1 MLTNQKSAARQILW
15 YLSERKHVMK
25 KEFSGYSFGIGYI
38 EIFVNNDSFGPV
50 SVRSLTPFVGS
61 LLQDLPGAIIK
72 SEQNLSSTYFFIN
85 KHQQKIQTI
94 IP

>member
-1 MLTNQKSAARQILW
+1 MLTNQKSTARQILW
-15 YLSERKHVMK
+15 YLSERKHVME

-50 SVRSLTPFVGS
+50 SVRSLTPFVES
-61 LLQDLPGAIIK
+61 LLQDLPCVIIK